1 MSRASFGSRYR
12 GRRSLCSVNAAS
24 RTRKIF
30 GKLPRNNALLNA
42 AKAVRPDAT
51 AHGMR
56 AAFKTWCQDT
66 GKDDILSDI
75 AMSHLVR
82 DEIWRAY
89 ARSDLI
95 EKRRELMEK
104 WAAFAQS

>member
-1 MSRASFGSRYR
+1 
-12 GRRSLCSVNAAS
+12 
-24 RTRKIF
+24 
-30 GKLPRNNALLNA
+30 
-42 AKAVRPDAT
+42 
-51 AHGMR
+51 MR